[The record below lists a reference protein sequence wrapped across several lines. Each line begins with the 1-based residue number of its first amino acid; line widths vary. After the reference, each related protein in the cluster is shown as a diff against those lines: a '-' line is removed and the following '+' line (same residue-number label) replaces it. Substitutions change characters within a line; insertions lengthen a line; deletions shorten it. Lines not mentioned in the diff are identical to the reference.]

1 MFVTIYVS
9 GKLGAKANRARTVVV
24 GAETLA
30 KRVYITE
37 VTTYDYTPVDPSDP
51 VLPVDTRPR
60 TVVRKLDGIECERT
74 YYVYSPLTNIV
85 ERVGNSW
92 GHTPQNPNLMRGS
105 GLKGA
110 DPVLAGYNL
119 ALCETLPMI
128 SQRRIL
134 SRKPLHNDWHVKHA

>member
-9 GKLGAKANRARTVVV
+9 GKLGAKANRDRTVVV

-60 TVVRKLDGIECERT
+60 TVVRKLNNIECERT

-85 ERVGNSW
+85 ERVGAQGAAYGGTNVLRTITTFYPAGGPTSVSAAE
-92 GHTPQNPNLMRGS
+92 NEGS
-105 GLKGA
+105 AAPTGSDLITTVDCHSSGS
-110 DPVLAGYNL
+110 L
-119 ALCETLPMI
+119 
-128 SQRRIL
+128 
-134 SRKPLHNDWHVKHA
+134 